1 MVTFG
6 WSGYSYEENAGT
18 VNDIMLMINTTI
30 AQPLSVSVTGGKHS
44 LSLFYLSLHTFSLT
58 YNNIIVINV

>member
-6 WSGYSYEENAGT
+6 RSGYSYDENAGT

-44 LSLFYLSLHTFSLT
+44 LSLFYLSFHFSLI